1 MSQTGKS
8 ASTQETLGSALQK
21 GFTITAE
28 IPPSKSPNADKN
40 LAVARE
46 VCDKLA
52 AINVTDNQRG
62 MMRMSALAFS
72 HLLVQEGC
80 EPLLQLC
87 CRDRNRLALESD
99 LIGAAALGIRN
110 VCVMTGDYTT
120 LGDRPGAKPVYDLDS
135 VQLLGLVKGLSDGV
149 FGNGKKLKQSLPFF
163 VGAVVNPFYEPIEL
177 ELLKVKKKMAAGA
190 SFFQTQPFFDT
201 AALDT
206 FLENV
211 KGLGTKFLIGVT
223 PLKSAKMIR
232 FLNEN
237 VLTTPIPEEIERRI
251 SAADD
256 PAQEGLKLAAEFV
269 NEIRGRVDGVHL
281 MPIGQIDKLP
291 VLLEMIGDGR
301 S

>member
-1 MSQTGKS
+1 MSLRERLK
-8 ASTQETLGSALQK
+8 K

-28 IPPSKSPNADKN
+28 IPPSKSANADKN
-40 LAVARE
+40 LSVARE
-46 VCDKLA
+46 VCGQLA

-135 VQLLGLVKGLSDGV
+135 VQLLGLVSGLRAGV
-149 FGNGKKLKQSLPFF
+149 YGNGKKLKEKLPFF
-163 VGAVVNPFYEPIEL
+163 VGAVVNPFYDPIEL
-177 ELLKVKKKMAAGA
+177 ELMKVRKKITAGA

-201 AALDT
+201 ASLDI
-206 FLENV
+206 FLEKV
-211 KGLGTKFLIGVT
+211 KGIDTKFLIGVT
-223 PLKSAKMIR
+223 PLKSAKMIG

-237 VLTTPIPEEIERRI
+237 VLTTPIPESIERRVA
-251 SAADD
+251 SADD
-256 PAQEGLKLAAEFV
+256 PATEGLKLAAEFV

-281 MPIGQIDKLP
+281 MPIGQVDKLP
-291 VLLEMIGDGR
+291 LLLEMIGDGK

>member
-1 MSQTGKS
+1 MSLRES
-8 ASTQETLGSALQK
+8 LEK

-28 IPPSKSPNADKN
+28 VPPPKSPNADKN
-40 LAVARE
+40 LSVARE
-46 VCDKLA
+46 VRNLLA
-52 AINVTDNQRG
+52 CINVTDNQRG

-99 LIGAAALGIRN
+99 LIGAAALGIKN

-149 FGNGKKLKQSLPFF
+149 YGNGKKISKNLPFF

-177 ELLKVKKKMAAGA
+177 ELLKVRKKIAAGA
-190 SFFQTQPFFDT
+190 SFFQTQPFFDS
-201 AALDT
+201 ASLDS
-206 FLENV
+206 FLKNV
-211 KGLGTKFLIGVT
+211 KGFKAKFLIGVT

-237 VLTTPIPEEIERRI
+237 VLTTPIPQEIERRI
-251 SAADD
+251 NSADD
-256 PAQEGLKLAAEFV
+256 PAHEGLKLAAEFV
-269 NEIRGRVDGVHL
+269 NEIRDRVDGVHL
-281 MPIGQIDKLP
+281 MPIGQVDKLP
-291 VLLEMIGDGR
+291 ELLGMIGDGR
-301 S
+301 G

>member
-1 MSQTGKS
+1 MTQTGPT
-8 ASTQETLGSALQK
+8 ASTQGKLRDALTK

-28 IPPSKSPNADKN
+28 IPPSKSANAEKN
-40 LAVARE
+40 LSVARE
-46 VCDKLA
+46 VCGLLA

-110 VCVMTGDYTT
+110 ICVMTGDYTT

-135 VQLLGLVKGLSDGV
+135 VQLLRLVSGLSDGV
-149 FGNGKKLKQSLPFF
+149 YGNGKKLKSGLPFF
-163 VGAVVNPFYEPIEL
+163 VGAVVNPFYDPVEL
-177 ELLKVKKKMAAGA
+177 ELLKVRKKIAAGA
-190 SFFQTQPFFDT
+190 NFFQTQPFFDS
-201 AALDT
+201 ASLDG
-206 FLENV
+206 FLE
-211 KGLGTKFLIGVT
+211 KIKEFDSKFLIGVT

-232 FLNEN
+232 FLNKN
-237 VLTTPIPEEIERRI
+237 VLTSPIPEEIGRRI
-251 SAADD
+251 SGAAD
-256 PAQEGLKLAAEFV
+256 PAKEGLKVAAEFV
-269 NEIRGRVDGVHL
+269 KEIRGRVDGVHL

-291 VLLEMIGDGR
+291 ELLGMIGSGR

>member
-1 MSQTGKS
+1 MS
-8 ASTQETLGSALQK
+8 LRDALEK

-28 IPPSKSPNADKN
+28 IPPSKSPNAAKN
-40 LAVARE
+40 LSVARE
-46 VCDKLA
+46 VRDQLA

-99 LIGAAALGIRN
+99 LIGAAALGIKN

-135 VQLLGLVKGLSDGV
+135 VQLLGLVRGLSEGV
-149 FGNGKKLKQSLPFF
+149 FGNGKKLKEKLPFF
-163 VGAVVNPFYEPIEL
+163 VGAVVNPFYDPIEL
-177 ELLKVKKKMAAGA
+177 ELLKVKKKIAAGA
-190 SFFQTQPFFDT
+190 SFFQTQPFFDS
-201 AALDT
+201 ASLDR

-211 KGLGTKFLIGVT
+211 KGLDTKFLIGVT
-223 PLKSAKMIR
+223 PLKSTKMIT

-237 VLTTPIPEEIERRI
+237 VLTTEIPEEIERRI
-251 SAADD
+251 ASADD
-256 PAQEGLKLAAEFV
+256 PAMEGLKLAAEFV
-269 NEIRGRVDGVHL
+269 NEIRDRVDGVHL
-281 MPIGQIDKLP
+281 MPIGQVDKLP
-291 VLLEMIGDGR
+291 VLLEMIGDGK